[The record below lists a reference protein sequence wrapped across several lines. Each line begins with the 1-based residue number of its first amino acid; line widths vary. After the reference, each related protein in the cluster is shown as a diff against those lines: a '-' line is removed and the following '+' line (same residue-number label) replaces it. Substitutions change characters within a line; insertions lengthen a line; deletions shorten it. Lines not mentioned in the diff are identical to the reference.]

1 MHVFINPIGVYSFLV
16 SQSFNY
22 NSFIFL
28 MSLELDHKLFFILII
43 FLNYGRKKISMTVLY
58 YQELFL
64 TKIYG
69 GLHCAGCRGY
79 TQNDWAK
86 GPSTRS
92 SQQRE
97 GGRRIR
103 WYETLSCNQGARK
116 VRGRMREKRRKPQEY
131 RPLLTCDFTFRVKW
145 HLLDTQSGKYIFTDL
160 HVWQDPGLWRQKQDC
175 RSEERKPPPDQ
186 RTQRRF

>member
-64 TKIYG
+64 TKI
-69 GLHCAGCRGY
+69 LNFKCL
-79 TQNDWAK
+79 
-86 GPSTRS
+86 S
-92 SQQRE
+92 SIYRDNHMVFLCITVMNY
-97 GGRRIR
+97 IR
-103 WYETLSCNQGARK
+103 FL
-116 VRGRMREKRRKPQEY
+116 
-131 RPLLTCDFTFRVKW
+131 
-145 HLLDTQSGKYIFTDL
+145 
-160 HVWQDPGLWRQKQDC
+160 
-175 RSEERKPPPDQ
+175 
-186 RTQRRF
+186 

>member
-64 TKIYG
+64 TKI
-69 GLHCAGCRGY
+69 
-79 TQNDWAK
+79 
-86 GPSTRS
+86 
-92 SQQRE
+92 
-97 GGRRIR
+97 
-103 WYETLSCNQGARK
+103 
-116 VRGRMREKRRKPQEY
+116 
-131 RPLLTCDFTFRVKW
+131 
-145 HLLDTQSGKYIFTDL
+145 
-160 HVWQDPGLWRQKQDC
+160 
-175 RSEERKPPPDQ
+175 
-186 RTQRRF
+186 